1 MLQLLILYLHHIS
14 ISSNQ
19 HFDCIPCQKS
29 KKNYKK
35 EISELKKISPCSKG
49 HSMVQVNNFQI
60 NSIFRQLSHNM
71 TIDFFDGLFIFLQN
85 FTYIVSNSKPKLN
98 HLGPKLVP
106 NSNILKNKQSLEI
119 SVNQWIINKTDMSFC
134 GWHGKN
140 MKQCTDY

>member
-19 HFDCIPCQKS
+19 HFDCMPCQKS

-119 SVNQWIINKTDMSFC
+119 SVNQ
-134 GWHGKN
+134 
-140 MKQCTDY
+140 